1 MLVRAAISVLAIGFA
16 SNALAQASA
25 AGTPSSNAMADAVW
39 FYIADT
45 CPVATTADTSIHLVL
60 QGMLDSS
67 FEDDAS
73 PLRTLLEVRGRN
85 VAAQSMS
92 DLDKRVMGIVLMG
105 AYGLS
110 ELLKYMNAVNDETL
124 MAKPGYLASEAA
136 MLRSADVSLQL
147 MECLWPS
154 ADEVL
159 EPRMS
164 SGWGAHGQ
172 QMWIEVAKSVYAAN
186 CKIDF
191 LTLARSYVEAD
202 FVAVPPADRKEFVAG
217 LMKQHEDYLEAEEI
231 AEKCE
236 DFS

>member
-1 MLVRAAISVLAIGFA
+1 MLVRVVISVLAIGFA

-25 AGTPSSNAMADAVW
+25 DGPPRSNAMADAVW
-39 FYIADT
+39 SYIAAT
-45 CPVATTADTSIHLVL
+45 CPAAATADTDIQAILHD
-60 QGMLDSS
+60 MLDTSL
-67 FEDDAS
+67 ENGTS
-73 PLRTLLEVRGRN
+73 PVWTLLEVQGRN
-85 VAAQSMS
+85 EAIQSMS
-92 DLDKRVMGIVLMG
+92 ELDKRLMGMVLIG
-105 AYGLS
+105 AYGVGEQLRF
-110 ELLKYMNAVNDETL
+110 MNAVSDDAQL
-124 MAKPGYLASEAA
+124 VKPDYLAGEAA
-136 MLRSADVSLQL
+136 MHQSADVSLQL

-154 ADEVL
+154 AEEVM
-159 EPRMS
+159 EPQMPT
-164 SGWGAHGQ
+164 GWGADGQ
-172 QMWIEVAKSVYAAN
+172 QLWIEVAKSVYAAN